1 MMTTNQG
8 WNPENSPRNFPPTGR
23 AAASWE
29 ANMGMASQEPNFSP
43 RHPADKS
50 RKKWMIAIIAAVVVL
65 LGLLITFG
73 VMWFLGG
80 DSQGARSACTKA
92 STDLTKKYEI
102 LQESVKTAEDIVQN
116 TNPSDL
122 GDPQILQDLR
132 LKAQQ
137 AGQAVT
143 PLPCDA
149 TLKQKQLA
157 KNTSEM
163 MALTDKLSAQI
174 DDLEKAINA
183 LKGTQNIK
191 GLDSVK
197 ADLENTVKTGDDL
210 MKQSENE
217 KLDDKETLAALKAQ
231 LDDAKRLLEQVSG
244 LQQVSDDKVSEL
256 SESMRAAKNRLNEDM
271 DAVKKAVEKKRQDQA
286 RKEAEE
292 QQKKLEEQQRL
303 EQERQASEKARQQP
317 SRSPHQGTGE
327 ADGDDQTRGRKS
339 PACSVGS
346 TMTDPNGG
354 QWKCVNILD
363 PATGASVPSWVQEA
377 PAATPTNS

>member
-29 ANMGMASQEPNFSP
+29 ANTGMAPHDPNFPS
-43 RHPADKS
+43 RHPVDKS
-50 RKKWMIAIIAAVVVL
+50 RKKWTIAIIAAVVVL

-102 LQESVKTAEDIVQN
+102 LQESVKTAEDIIQN
-116 TNPSDL
+116 TDPSDL

-137 AGQAVT
+137 ASQAVT

-149 TLKQKQLA
+149 TLKQQQLA

-163 MALTDKLSAQI
+163 MATTDKLSAQI
-174 DDLEKAINA
+174 DDLENAINA
-183 LKGTQNIK
+183 VRGTQNIK

-197 ADLENTVKTGDDL
+197 ADLENTVKTGDEL

-231 LDDAKRLLEQVSG
+231 LDDAKRLLEQVNG

-256 SESMRAAKNRLNEDM
+256 SESIRAAKNRLNEDM

-286 RKEAEE
+286 RQEAEA
-292 QQKKLEEQQRL
+292 KLKQLEQQRL
-303 EQERQASEKARQQP
+303 EQERQASERARQQP
-317 SRSPHQGTGE
+317 SHSPHQGTGE

-363 PATGASVPSWVQEA
+363 PATGSSVPSWVQEA
-377 PAATPTNS
+377 PAATPTDS